1 MARVEEAAVVGAGP
15 GTRAAVQEHDRAP
28 FRIAGNF
35 PVHGVAAVQVEPPL
49 PERLDGR
56 EQLLCKPR
64 TGWIH
69 RLLRSPFFR
78 PGAHPSYRSGRGGSN
93 SSSAVV
99 AISEEGRVWKVCVL
113 TYTNRWSP

>member
-49 PERLDGR
+49 AERLDGR
-56 EQLLCKPR
+56 KQVLSKHR

-78 PGAHPSYRSGRGGSN
+78 SGAPPSYRRR
-93 SSSAVV
+93 
-99 AISEEGRVWKVCVL
+99 SEERPVGKEGVDTGRSRG
-113 TYTNRWSP
+113 TQP